1 MTLTQEI
8 LEILKKPFGLLIPD
22 QQVSKEIIEYH
33 ISKSNKFIVSV
44 GDTTTNK
51 LLFFNIIPDI
61 AIVDGKERRMT
72 TSILKISEQITRMKK
87 NEDIKNR
94 TDNLSDKVFTDGL
107 RLAEVHCVNTPGSIS
122 KNAVETIKDI
132 IDKKMI
138 AQIIVDGEEDLLA
151 LPIFCLSPIGT
162 VVFYGQP
169 SEGLVVVH
177 VDEKIKKIS
186 EDLIEKIGV
195 I

>member
-8 LEILKKPFGLLIPD
+8 LDILKKPFGLLIPD
-22 QQVSKEIIEYH
+22 HQITKEIIEYH

-51 LLFFNIIPDI
+51 LLSFNIIPDI

-72 TSILKISEQITRMKK
+72 TSILKISEKISLLKK
-87 NEDIKNR
+87 DEDIQNR
-94 TDNLSDKVFTDGL
+94 TDSLSDKDFEDGL
-107 RLAEVHCVNTPGSIS
+107 KLAEVYCVNTPGSIS
-122 KNAVETIKDI
+122 KNAVETIKDV

-151 LPIFCLSPIGT
+151 LPIFCFSSIGT

-169 SEGLVVVH
+169 LEGLVIVH